1 MKLTLGISPCPNDTF
16 IFDAML
22 NGNIDNEG
30 LEFDFILEDVETLN
44 KMAVNGALDISKVSY
59 GTVPK
64 LLPHYKVLD
73 AGGALGKGV
82 GPLFISKNTID
93 ISTENLENISVVL
106 PGINTTAHLLFSL
119 VFPSITKKL
128 FLPFHEIED
137 AVLNGIAD
145 TGVIIHENRFTYQQK
160 NLIKLADLG
169 DEWESRTGLPIPLG
183 GIVARRT
190 YNDVLLKKINRV
202 IRKSLEHAFAN
213 QDLLTDFV
221 KNNAQ
226 EMNEEVMRKHID
238 LYVNEFSLDLGKAGR
253 EAVWKL
259 MEASINLM
267 PEPAGGNM
275 EVFID

>member
-22 NGNIDNEG
+22 NGLVDNEG
-30 LEFDFILEDVETLN
+30 LSFDFILEDVETLN
-44 KMAVNGALDISKVSY
+44 KMAINGVLDVSKISY

-82 GPLFISKNTID
+82 GPLFISKNKID
-93 ISTENLENISVVL
+93 ISTEKLEDLTVVL
-106 PGINTTAHLLFSL
+106 PGMNTTAHLLFSL
-119 VFPSITKKL
+119 VFPSIKKKV

-137 AVLNGIAD
+137 AVFNGVAD
-145 TGVIIHENRFTYQQK
+145 TGVIIHENRFTYEQK
-160 NLIKLADLG
+160 GLIKLSDLG

-190 YNDVLLKKINRV
+190 FNNLLLKKINRV
-202 IRKSLEHAFAN
+202 IRRSLEYAFAK
-213 QDLLTDFV
+213 QDKLSDFI

-226 EMNEEVMRKHID
+226 EMDEEVMRKHIN

-259 MEASINLM
+259 LEASLNIM

-275 EVFID
+275 QIFID